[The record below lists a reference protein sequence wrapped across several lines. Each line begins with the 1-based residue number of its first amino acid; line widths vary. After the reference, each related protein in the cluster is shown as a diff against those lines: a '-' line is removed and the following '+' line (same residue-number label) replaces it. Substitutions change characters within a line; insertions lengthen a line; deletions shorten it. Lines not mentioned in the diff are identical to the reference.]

1 MATLR
6 KSTLQSKK
14 SSSPSA
20 SRRPAAPSKKEDP
33 KILMLAGEHSGDLLG
48 GELIRELKKNFPDLE
63 TFGVGGERMIEEGFT
78 SIESM
83 EELSIIGFSAIL
95 FKYRFLKTLIGRLL
109 NVAVER
115 NCTHAILIDYPGFNL
130 RLAKELKKLGITV
143 IFYVSPQLWAWK
155 FNRIY
160 TIRDNIDLM
169 LVLFPFEK
177 EIYDKYGVPCEFV
190 GHPLAV
196 RLREKIR
203 KEAAIP
209 EPEDKTHFHSTI
221 TLMPGSRSGEIRRIL
236 NDLLET
242 AGRLSDHYE
251 NEKKKIRFL
260 LPNINQKEEVFILEQ
275 IELAKT
281 KYPNLKIE
289 YLFDRS
295 LRAIEASDL
304 VLVTS
309 GTATLEVAYFEK
321 PMIIL
326 YKVSMFTYVIGSLF
340 IRTPHIGLVNILSG
354 KEICREL
361 VQAECT
367 PPHIVEESIALL
379 ENKKY
384 RSKTIDEIRKVKEA
398 LGSENSSRHASRE
411 ITKLIKGISK
421 RPVSDRTEEQSG

>member
-6 KSTLQSKK
+6 KSTLQPKK
-14 SSSPSA
+14 SSSQPVSKRESNA
-20 SRRPAAPSKKEDP
+20 LKKEDP

-48 GELIRELKKNFPDLE
+48 GELIRELKKNFPELE
-63 TFGVGGERMIEEGFT
+63 TFGVGGERMIEEGFE

-95 FKYRFLKTLIGRLL
+95 FKYRFLKALIGRLL
-109 NVAVER
+109 DAAVEK

-160 TIRDNIDLM
+160 GIRETIDLM

-177 EIYDKYGVPCEFV
+177 EIYDRYGVPCEFV

-203 KEAAIP
+203 KEAPIE
-209 EPEDKTHFHSTI
+209 EPEDKIHFHAI
-221 TLMPGSRSGEIRRIL
+221 VTLMPGSRSGEIRRIL

-242 AGRLSDHYE
+242 AGQLSEHYE
-251 NEKKKIRFL
+251 LEKKKVRFL
-260 LPNINQKEEVFILEQ
+260 LPNINQKEELYILEQ

-281 KYPNLKIE
+281 KYSHLKIE

-321 PMIIL
+321 PMVIL
-326 YKVSMFTYVIGSLF
+326 YKVSMFTYTIGSLF
-340 IRTPHIGLVNILSG
+340 IRTPNIGLVNILSG

-367 PPHIVEESIALL
+367 PTHIVEESIQLL

-384 RSKTIDEIRKVKEA
+384 RNKTIEDIRKVKES
-398 LGSENSSRHASRE
+398 LGSENSSRHAARE
-411 ITKLIKGISK
+411 ITKLIKGIPRK
-421 RPVSDRTEEQSG
+421 